1 MEHDKLPPLP
11 EPDHPPP
18 RPTSGTGRTPLSLPT
33 AWPRTMSDEPIAYRV
48 WPDGT
53 CQAVEEGMAHSF
65 MSDDFAVVLACSEEE
80 ACEKVLGPPPLRC
93 MCCGAPTDE
102 KGRCLTPEQANA
114 MAGD

>member
-1 MEHDKLPPLP
+1 
-11 EPDHPPP
+11 
-18 RPTSGTGRTPLSLPT
+18 
-33 AWPRTMSDEPIAYRV
+33 MSDEPIAYRV

-93 MCCGAPTDE
+93 MCCGTTKNVARDSWTGWCCGSLACRD
-102 KGRCLTPEQANA
+102 
-114 MAGD
+114 